1 MILGVSYVDNRRL
14 YKVKGDNVSY
24 EDALIYLGLT
34 SMAERRETITCNFG
48 LDTFNNKRHKDFFEE
63 KRNNRPNSRYKPRIQ
78 ELTCNTDRY
87 RYSFIP
93 YMSRLLNT
101 VEIGRTK

>member
-1 MILGVSYVDNRRL
+1 MILGVSYIDNRRL

-48 LDTFNNKRHKDFFEE
+48 LDTFNNERHKGFFEE

-78 ELTCNTDRY
+78 EHTCNTDRY
-87 RYSFIP
+87 RYSSIP